1 MNLRILV
8 YSNPLV
14 VDKIGKTF
22 QFQKDSGFIYTKQL
36 IKSLPKDWRYY
47 WLIPDKIKGTEQGWF
62 REANDLVELIP
73 YPYSTSIHQNRYN
86 FSVNTLSSYFD
97 YGNDIDVVL
106 CHQPE
111 VAANLRVWFQ
121 NQRRETP
128 LIFSYYHWIDCKE
141 SAKFGKELSGYS
153 SRQLDGAEASDYIM
167 FHTTYAY
174 DLFFMQAIENHNFK
188 YVSDVTDLKLGYFHP
203 APTSFPVDPFDTGVP
218 DDKKIILFNHRLNN
232 TTQWKQVVETLDEIY
247 KERQDFVLW
256 ITDDSKIKEFE
267 YLKARPYIIVKSLSD
282 GEYGYILFISHFSI
296 CNHKGYSTWN
306 MAVIDSVYNDCLA
319 LIPNREVYKDMFH
332 ASMENHWQEFTHI
345 ESNFKKMIEYLLNKP
360 VEENIELANQIVMEE
375 EYLFK
380 YCDSSK
386 LQEVIEGNIISG
398 AQSKNPAKYDEI
410 VAMIKENKQ
419 CTKKEIVNKFWSFHV
434 NSNFPIIRKKLL
446 MEDGITDDT
455 AGSQTTYHYVEH

>member
-1 MNLRILV
+1 MNLRVLI

-36 IKSLPKDWRYY
+36 VKSLPANWRYY
-47 WLIPDKIKGTEQGWF
+47 WLIPDKIRSYEDQKWF
-62 REANDLVELIP
+62 YDANRFVELIS

-153 SRQLDGAEASDYIM
+153 SRQLDGADASDYIM
-167 FHTTYAY
+167 FHNQYAY
-174 DLFFMQAIENHNFK
+174 ELFMAQAYSNHNFP
-188 YVSDVTDLKLGYFHP
+188 YVDNCTLEKSRFFHP
-203 APTSFPVDPFDTGVP
+203 TATIFPEEPFETGVP
-218 DDKKIILFNHRLNN
+218 QDKKIILFNHRLNN
-232 TTQWKQVVETLDEIY
+232 TTQWKEVVEVTDEIY

-256 ITDDSKIKEFE
+256 ITDDSKLKEFE
-267 YLKARPYIIVKSLSD
+267 YLKARPYIKVQSLND
-282 GEYGYILFISHFSI
+282 REYGYILKKAHFSV
-296 CNHKGYSTWN
+296 CNHRGYSTWN
-306 MAVIDSVYNDCLA
+306 MAVLDSFANLCLV
-319 LIPNREVYKDMFH
+319 LIPNREVYQRMFLNSIDQCKDK
-332 ASMENHWQEFTHI
+332 FTHNGNLK
-345 ESNFKKMIEYLLNKP
+345 EMIEKLLDNSR
-360 VEENIELANQIVMEE
+360 EYNRELAGAIFDRER
-375 EYLFK
+375 YLFLFNQAE
-380 YCDSSK
+380 SVQK
-386 LQEVIEGNIISG
+386 LIEEHMDGSDI
-398 AQSKNPAKYDEI
+398 KPPAKYDEI
-410 VAMIKENKQ
+410 VAMIKENRQ

-446 MEDGITDDT
+446 AEKGIMDDT
-455 AGSQTTYHYVEH
+455 AGSQTTYHYLED